1 MSRPE
6 IGVEHLHAFRVLK
19 LLRDPKADDREIE
32 EMIGRDVGLAYK
44 LLRMVNSSA
53 VGGRDIWSIGHALR
67 VLGRTQVVRWLSVLL
82 VSDAGGGGVRGE
94 LTNLAL
100 IRARMCERFAEIA
113 GVPKASGSL
122 FLVGL
127 LSVLDQLL
135 EVPMRVVCDTMDLA
149 PDLRNALLHRTDF
162 YGSVLGLVDAFVSGR
177 WAEVDD
183 VAMALVIEPVAL
195 QPLYLDALE
204 WVASHQEP

>member
-1 MSRPE
+1 
-6 IGVEHLHAFRVLK
+6 
-19 LLRDPKADDREIE
+19 
-32 EMIGRDVGLAYK
+32 
-44 LLRMVNSSA
+44 
-53 VGGRDIWSIGHALR
+53 
-67 VLGRTQVVRWLSVLL
+67 
-82 VSDAGGGGVRGE
+82 
-94 LTNLAL
+94 
-100 IRARMCERFAEIA
+100 MCERFAEIA

-149 PDLRNALLHRTDF
+149 PDLRNALLNRTDF
-162 YGSVLGLVDAFVSGR
+162 FGSVLRLVDAYVSGR

-195 QPLYLDALE
+195 QPLYVDALE
-204 WVASHQEP
+204 WASSHRPGAERRTENGER